1 MYREN
6 ESMRCVSVHVYL
18 FRCFEERHF
27 VFYDR
32 AGSID
37 DRRYLR
43 HEILNEDIEYNVIV
57 TT

>member
-1 MYREN
+1 MY
-6 ESMRCVSVHVYL
+6 VYLRIRVL
-18 FRCFEERHF
+18 FRCFEAAHF
-27 VFYDR
+27 VFYNR